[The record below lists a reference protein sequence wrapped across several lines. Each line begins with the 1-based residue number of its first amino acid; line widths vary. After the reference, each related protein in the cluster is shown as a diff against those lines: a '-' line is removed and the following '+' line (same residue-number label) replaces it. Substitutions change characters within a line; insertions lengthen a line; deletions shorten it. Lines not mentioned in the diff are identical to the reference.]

1 SKLWADIPEVD
12 DIPDESLGLFPLGSA
27 LCVVELYDIV
37 PFEEKHFKAAL
48 FDELPNPAGY
58 AWLLRNVRPV
68 KAFNVRGMPGL
79 FEVED
84 NLIKYL

>member
-1 SKLWADIPEVD
+1 MIRRFCKSLQPQKPVNNALRAVISLQTAKQQAESSKEAMEA
-12 DIPDESLGLFPLGSA
+12 E
-27 LCVVELYDIV
+27 
-37 PFEEKHFKAAL
+37 AAL